1 MAKKKGTNNFLDAEP
16 VSAKKGKNGTR
27 SPEKARQGE
36 VRVPRQKEK
45 TVSGKP
51 AERPKAAARQAA
63 EQNLS
68 QSRRPQETGRSQ
80 ARPKAEGAKS
90 RAEAPRARGSQVS
103 AGTGRS
109 RLAQEDSWAS
119 RRVESSP
126 ARPAREKPLRRM
138 EEEPD
143 LPIKKRRRM
152 SGRGV
157 MILLLTIV
165 LLGGLGFLG
174 YKYIR
179 AEQII
184 VRGNQKLSSEYII
197 GLSGIKTGTHVFN
210 VNKDLAKAGVEAD
223 PYLTLEG
230 IEYTFPNT
238 ITLVVSERQGTAC
251 FEFRGA
257 YVVTD
262 STGFILESC
271 MEKDR
276 PDLPIIEGINVTEFA
291 LGAKIRTDDTY
302 KQDIMTT
309 LLETFAQYNMT
320 DKIARMDLEDVNS
333 ITLVLKN
340 GMNANFGQADK
351 IEEKLAWLANIL
363 PVLESEGKTG
373 GTIDISSVDMP
384 IYVPP
389 EGTAEPATTTNPTEP
404 AASPAVSPVPDDPAP
419 SDSPQ
424 PEE

>member
-1 MAKKKGTNNFLDAEP
+1 
-16 VSAKKGKNGTR
+16 
-27 SPEKARQGE
+27 
-36 VRVPRQKEK
+36 
-45 TVSGKP
+45 
-51 AERPKAAARQAA
+51 
-63 EQNLS
+63 
-68 QSRRPQETGRSQ
+68 
-80 ARPKAEGAKS
+80 
-90 RAEAPRARGSQVS
+90 
-103 AGTGRS
+103 
-109 RLAQEDSWAS
+109 
-119 RRVESSP
+119 
-126 ARPAREKPLRRM
+126 M

-157 MILLLTIV
+157 VILLLTIV

-320 DKIARMDLEDVNS
+320 DKIARINLEDVNS

-389 EGTAEPATTTNPTEP
+389 EGTAEPAATTNPTEP